1 MTGWNLHVIAVPQIK
16 CHMTDTGDPIFP
28 ALKVFQALK
37 FDSSETHNANETV
50 VTALHNRHS
59 ETVKSQGEMW
69 DNEPTVVEW
78 GSVTGII

>member
-1 MTGWNLHVIAVPQIK
+1 
-16 CHMTDTGDPIFP
+16 MTDTGDPIFP

-59 ETVKSQGEMW
+59 ETVKSQGEM
-69 DNEPTVVEW
+69 
-78 GSVTGII
+78 